1 MGQKIK
7 VEGNEK
13 RKIHFDMIRIFAII
27 LVIFNHTNE
36 KGFFLFS
43 ITENEVTRQIYTA
56 MSILCTIA
64 VPLFFMV
71 SGALLLNKEESITK
85 LFKKRI
91 LRIVMVIFIFSIFQ
105 EIYFVCVQKY
115 EFSMLEFLRI
125 IFQDRII
132 IPYWYL
138 YAYLAFLIM
147 LPFLRKLV
155 KSLEEKEYQYLFAI
169 YFVLQGIVPIF
180 CYFLKLERVN
190 LFIPLLEQTIFYP
203 ILGYYLEYK
212 EKEYERKDVLKL
224 IGASIIVVIILT
236 GMTWI
241 RASNVGELSEFGNGL
256 FLTGLTAIPA
266 VTVYCGLK
274 YFSMHHLINK
284 TILQILQW
292 ISRDVF
298 TIYLIEERVREMTEG
313 IDELL
318 IPVIGWMPSCFVWIF
333 CIMMIC
339 IAIAEILRRIPG
351 IKKLL

>member
-13 RKIHFDMIRIFAII
+13 RKIHFNMIRIFAII

-43 ITENEVTRQIYTA
+43 ITENEVT
-56 MSILCTIA
+56 
-64 VPLFFMV
+64 
-71 SGALLLNKEESITK
+71 
-85 LFKKRI
+85 
-91 LRIVMVIFIFSIFQ
+91 
-105 EIYFVCVQKY
+105 
-115 EFSMLEFLRI
+115 
-125 IFQDRII
+125 
-132 IPYWYL
+132 
-138 YAYLAFLIM
+138 
-147 LPFLRKLV
+147 
-155 KSLEEKEYQYLFAI
+155 
-169 YFVLQGIVPIF
+169 
-180 CYFLKLERVN
+180 
-190 LFIPLLEQTIFYP
+190 
-203 ILGYYLEYK
+203 
-212 EKEYERKDVLKL
+212 
-224 IGASIIVVIILT
+224 T

-333 CIMMIC
+333 CIMIIC